1 MKISILTSPEIS
13 SNTLALL
20 FPILK
25 IENILRKKKIFIN
38 IESKINIDLLK
49 SDLVIIDSKFHK
61 NLWEINCNKIF
72 EELKILKDSVGRI
85 FYYDTTDSTGCI

>member
-25 IENILRKKKIFIN
+25 IENILRKKK
-38 IESKINIDLLK
+38 
-49 SDLVIIDSKFHK
+49 
-61 NLWEINCNKIF
+61 NL
-72 EELKILKDSVGRI
+72 
-85 FYYDTTDSTGCI
+85 Y